1 MIITR
6 PREVIPHSIDRR
18 TEKVLAALVNNP
30 ALQIHMILGRI
41 LAVGEADRT
50 RRVVLESLAYDGIDT
65 GTALADELVLAGGEV
80 VVAGPA
86 WGGVLVWD
94 GELEMAMMLDVGRG
108 GRYLR
113 VVKKL
118 NPLRRSLW

>member
-30 ALQIHMILGRI
+30 ALQVHMILGRI
-41 LAVGEADRT
+41 LAVGEADRA
-50 RRVVLESLAYDGIDT
+50 RRVVVESLTYDGVDA
-65 GTALADELVLAGGEV
+65 GPALADELMLAGREV

-94 GELEMAMMLDVGRG
+94 GDGDDARCGAGR
-108 GRYLR
+108 
-113 VVKKL
+113 
-118 NPLRRSLW
+118 

>member
-50 RRVVLESLAYDGIDT
+50 RRVVVESLAYDGIDT

-94 GELEMAMMLDVGRG
+94 GDGDDARCGAGRELTSRQEIE
-108 GRYLR
+108 
-113 VVKKL
+113 
-118 NPLRRSLW
+118 SIS